1 MRSRQEFVKEA
12 PCRPGA
18 PETVRES
25 TVERGHHE
33 RAHMN
38 VRAQD
43 GRGAA
48 PGELAPEASR
58 AGVRRVLWITLGL
71 NLAVSIAKIV
81 VGRLSGSLAME
92 ADGYHSLIDGS
103 NNVIGL
109 IVIAFAYAPPDAGHP
124 YGHRKFETAA
134 ALIIGVG
141 LLGLAYQVV
150 ESAFAGL
157 ARQAL
162 PEIGLLN
169 WVVMLAT
176 LAINVLVASYETRE
190 GRRLR
195 SEYLIADAA
204 HTRSDIYVTLGV
216 VVSFAGARAGI
227 AWVDGAVAT
236 AIAVF
241 IAALAARIMI
251 GAFNVLTDRAVLPP
265 EAITPAVLSVPGVL
279 DCRDVRTRGG
289 GAAVYVDLTVH
300 VEGSRTLR
308 EAHDVADAIEAALK
322 KSRPEIVDVVVHVEP
337 AGK

>member
-1 MRSRQEFVKEA
+1 
-12 PCRPGA
+12 
-18 PETVRES
+18 
-25 TVERGHHE
+25 
-33 RAHMN
+33 MN

-43 GRGAA
+43 GRSQGDGT
-48 PGELAPEASR
+48 PAPEASR
-58 AGVRRVLWITLGL
+58 AGIRRVLWTTLVL
-71 NLAVSIAKIV
+71 NVLVSVAKIV

-141 LLGLAYQVV
+141 LLGIAFSVL
-150 ESAFAGL
+150 ENAFAGL
-157 ARQAL
+157 TRQEL

-176 LAINVLVASYETRE
+176 LAVNVFVASYETRE

-195 SEYLIADAA
+195 SDYLVADAA

-216 VVSFAGARAGI
+216 AASFVGARAGVT
-227 AWVDGAVAT
+227 WVDSAVAT
-236 AIAVF
+236 AIAIF
-241 IAALAARIMI
+241 ISILAARIMV
-251 GAFNVLTDRAVLPP
+251 GSFNVLTDRAVLPP
-265 EAITPAVLSVPGVL
+265 ESIAPIVLSVPGVL
-279 DCRDVRTRGG
+279 DCREVRTRGG

-300 VEGSRTLR
+300 VDGARTLK

-337 AGK
+337 AEV

>member
-1 MRSRQEFVKEA
+1 
-12 PCRPGA
+12 
-18 PETVRES
+18 
-25 TVERGHHE
+25 
-33 RAHMN
+33 MN
-38 VRAQD
+38 VRSQD
-43 GRGAA
+43 GRSDTG
-48 PGELAPEASR
+48 LSPEASR

-71 NLAVSIAKIV
+71 NLLVSFAKIV

-134 ALIIGVG
+134 ALLIGVG
-141 LLGLAYQVV
+141 LLGLAYRVL
-150 ESAFAGL
+150 ENAFLGL

-162 PEIGLLN
+162 PEIGPLN

-176 LAINVLVASYETRE
+176 LAVNFFVASYETRE
-190 GRRLR
+190 GRRLG
-195 SEYLIADAA
+195 SDYLVADAA

-216 VVSFAGARAGI
+216 AVSFAGVRAGV
-227 AWVDGAVAT
+227 AWVDGAIAT
-236 AIAVF
+236 AIALF

-251 GAFNVLTDRAVLPP
+251 GSFNVLTDRAVLPP
-265 EAITPAVLSVPGVL
+265 DTIAPVVLSVPGVI
-279 DCRDVRTRGG
+279 DCREVRTRGG
-289 GAAVYVDLTVH
+289 GAAIYVDLTVH
-300 VEGSRTLR
+300 VDGARSLK

-337 AGK
+337 AD